1 MKNNKILQLG
11 LGFLAAIVAT
21 IIGSEFYL
29 RVFTHFDLF
38 LDFNFIL
45 KANMFGRIVAIGSIF
60 NLLLFSF
67 FIQKKLDN
75 FANGCILAVII
86 LTLVTQIV

>member
-1 MKNNKILQLG
+1 MKSKIKG
-11 LGFLAAIVAT
+11 LIIGFLAGIIAT

-38 LDFNFIL
+38 SDLNFIIR
-45 KANMFGRIVAIGSIF
+45 ANMFGRIVAIGSIF

-75 FANGCILAVII
+75 YANGCILAVII